1 MAAKQVSW
9 TPTMSKF
16 MLTWLSDLVSNGNR
30 TSTAFKQ
37 SQFNACAIA
46 LNEHF
51 QLNLNGDQIK
61 NHNRTW
67 KRKLQKIVKLK
78 ELSGALWDE
87 DKCMIVL
94 DHEHYTNHV
103 KAHLEDEQYLNKT
116 ITHYKEMVNIAGGSM
131 ATGQYAKGSSD
142 PLAIEVVNLEE
153 EIAKKPTTPN
163 EEVAH
168 STNVGSSGPKP
179 KKAKPNPCAK
189 DKLHATIL
197 ASSERIAIAIEKS
210 TSSEN
215 NAIDGLWESMKV
227 LPGFSL
233 DHLAHYYAYLVD
245 NPRVAMAFKV
255 LEEDQR
261 KVWVS
266 RYVKSTFPKV

>member
-78 ELSGALWDE
+78 ELCGALWDE

-103 KAHLEDEQYLNKT
+103 KVT
-116 ITHYKEMVNIAGGSM
+116 IFMPMSICCY
-131 ATGQYAKGSSD
+131 SSFTQ
-142 PLAIEVVNLEE
+142 I
-153 EIAKKPTTPN
+153 
-163 EEVAH
+163 
-168 STNVGSSGPKP
+168 
-179 KKAKPNPCAK
+179 
-189 DKLHATIL
+189 IL
-197 ASSERIAIAIEKS
+197 
-210 TSSEN
+210 
-215 NAIDGLWESMKV
+215 LV
-227 LPGFSL
+227 LI
-233 DHLAHYYAYLVD
+233 V
-245 NPRVAMAFKV
+245 
-255 LEEDQR
+255 
-261 KVWVS
+261 
-266 RYVKSTFPKV
+266 

>member
-1 MAAKQVSW
+1 MAKQVSW

-16 MLTWLSDLVSNGNR
+16 MLTWLSDLVSSGNR

-37 SQFNACAIA
+37 SQFNACASA

-51 QLNLNGDQIK
+51 QLSLNGDQIK

-67 KRKLQKIVKLK
+67 RRKLQKIVKLK
-78 ELSGALWDE
+78 DLSGALWDE
-87 DKCMIVL
+87 EQSMIVL

-103 KAHLEDEQYLNKT
+103 KPHMKRLNNQPMRV
-116 ITHYKEMVNIAGGSM
+116 HPVPN
-131 ATGQYAKGSSD
+131 QR
-142 PLAIEVVNLEE
+142 
-153 EIAKKPTTPN
+153 KPN
-163 EEVAH
+163 
-168 STNVGSSGPKP
+168 
-179 KKAKPNPCAK
+179 PNPCAE
-189 DKLHATIL
+189 DMLHATIL

-210 TSSEN
+210 TNTEN

-227 LPGFSL
+227 LHRFDL
-233 DHLAHYYAYLVD
+233 DYLAHYYAYLVD

-255 LEEDQR
+255 LEEDQK

-266 RYVKSTFPKV
+266 RYVKNTFRSIRMC